1 MKKIHALYLSCLVM
15 IAASA
20 VLLSCDDEAEAPVI
34 TNVRLTNPATRDVSL
49 TQAPLGAVLVIQGR
63 NLGGVTK
70 LYLNDYDVKLLPSYV
85 TNSSIVVTIVDQVP
99 TIATNPNVSNTMRV
113 VTREGQSFSYN
124 FETLPPPAIIESVS
138 NEMAKAGETITLT
151 GKYFYFV
158 QAVAFPGDVLGTNI
172 TTAPDGT
179 WLKVTVPAGVSPA
192 GGHIFV
198 ASNSGV
204 SSQTTRSQFGN
215 KTGMFMNF
223 DDLNPFGWGIQGSN
237 ITTSTPGGIIKPIDN
252 KFGLISTL
260 LNKNFGWSNDK
271 VIDITYWGQ
280 KMFPE
285 GTGYEA
291 ATAISDMD
299 LRLEVA
305 VEKPTNNLD
314 GIQLLVWINLD
325 AEYSYAYP
333 LGQAVKSLDGNW
345 YTVSVPLSNLATSGG
360 KKLANYGDMLKQG
373 THEIRLVINNATAT
387 DIDGTITIDNV
398 RIVNRTR

>member
-1 MKKIHALYLSCLVM
+1 MM
-15 IAASA
+15 IAASV
-20 VLLSCDDEAEAPVI
+20 VLFSCDDEAEAPVI
-34 TNVRLTNPATRDVSL
+34 TNVRLTNPATRDISL

-63 NLGGVTK
+63 NLGQVTK
-70 LYLNDYDVKLLPSYV
+70 LYLNDYDVKLVPSYV
-85 TNSSIVVTIVDQVP
+85 SNSSIVVAIVDQVP

-113 VTREGQSFSYN
+113 VTRDGLSFTYD
-124 FETLPPPAIIESVS
+124 FETLPPPAVIDAVS

-151 GKYFYFV
+151 GRYFYFV
-158 QAVAFPGDVLGTNI
+158 QAVTFPGDVPGTNI

-179 WLKVTVPAGVSPA
+179 WLKVTVPAGVSAA

-198 ASNSGV
+198 TSNSGV
-204 SSQTTRSQFGN
+204 SSQTARSHFGN

-223 DDLNPFGWGIQGSN
+223 DNLNPFGWGIQGSN

-252 KFGLISTL
+252 KFGLISTI
-260 LNKNFGWSNDK
+260 LNKNYGWSNDK

-285 GTGYEA
+285 GVGYEP

-314 GIQLLVWINLD
+314 GIQLLVWIALD
-325 AEYSYAYP
+325 SEYSYAYP

-345 YTVSVPLSNLATSGG
+345 YTVSVPLANLANASG
-360 KKLANYGDMLKQG
+360 KKLANYGDILKQSM
-373 THEIRLVINNATAT
+373 HEIRLVVNNATAT
-387 DIDGTITIDNV
+387 DVDGTITIDNV

>member
-1 MKKIHALYLSCLVM
+1 M

-63 NLGGVTK
+63 NLSQVTK
-70 LYLNDYDVKLLPSYV
+70 LYLNDYDVRLLPSYV

-113 VTREGQSFSYN
+113 MTKDGLSFSYN

-198 ASNSGV
+198 ASNSGI
-204 SSQTTRSQFGN
+204 SSQTVRSHFGN

-237 ITTSTPGGIIKPIDN
+237 ITDATPSGVIKPIDN
-252 KFGLISTL
+252 KFGLISCIF
-260 LNKNFGWSNDK
+260 NKEYGWSNDK
-271 VIDITYWGQ
+271 VIDITYWGK

-285 GTGYEA
+285 GPGYDS
-291 ATAISDMD
+291 ATALGDLD
-299 LRLEVA
+299 LRMEVA
-305 VEKPTNNLD
+305 VEKPTNNLN
-314 GIQLLVWINLD
+314 GVVLMTWINLKNV
-325 AEYSYAYP
+325 EYSYNFP
-333 LGQAVKSLDGNW
+333 LGNAVKTLDGTW
-345 YTVSVPLSNLATSGG
+345 YTVSIPLSSLADAS
-360 KKLANYGDMLKQG
+360 KKTLSIYDAFLKQG
-373 THEIRLVINNATAT
+373 THEIRLVVNNTSAA
-387 DIDGTITIDNV
+387 DIDGTLAIDNI